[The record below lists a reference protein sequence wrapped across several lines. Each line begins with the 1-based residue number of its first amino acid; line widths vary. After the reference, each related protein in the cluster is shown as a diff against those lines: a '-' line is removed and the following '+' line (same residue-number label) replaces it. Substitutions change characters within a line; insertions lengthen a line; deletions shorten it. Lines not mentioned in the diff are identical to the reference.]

1 MNKGI
6 LIAKRYKIE
15 KIIGQGGMADVY
27 LAYDILLEREV
38 AIKILRNELSND
50 AVSLLRFKHEA
61 VAVSKL
67 DHPNIIEIFDIG
79 EYDSRQYIVM
89 EYVEGQTLKELVVER
104 GGLYIEEAVYIMR
117 QLTSAIVEA
126 HRSNIIHRD
135 IKPQNI
141 LLKSDGSVI
150 ITDFGIALAQ
160 NALHLTQKEMVM
172 GSVHYL
178 APELARGETATY
190 QSDIYALGIVFY
202 ELLTGSVPYKGDT
215 AIQIAMQHINDPLP
229 KVRDT
234 NPMIPQS
241 VENNIIK
248 ATYKNRE
255 LRFASAA
262 DMLADLDSVLSE
274 ERKDEAVLADIISSG
289 SHDTTK
295 VISSIDALENDKKKK
310 QNAKK
315 KNLIIAL
322 ASILVIS
329 IIAILVW
336 PRTQIPVEIEVPDI
350 VNLTIEEARAALEE
364 LGFVVGDIS
373 RKLDEEIEL
382 NKIVSQDPKA
392 KELIE
397 EGSSINLVISD
408 GKYITF
414 ENYVGKNIDSV
425 REELANTSIR
435 IRIEYVS
442 DISKSM
448 GTIISQ
454 SITAG
459 EKLNPNT
466 VSEVQF
472 VVVKA
477 PEFTIPD
484 SIYGLDINGA
494 KALLESLGATVRLE
508 AITDGNGSLVA
519 GEKINIVEYSSP
531 AKGSFYVQNES
542 NVIVLYYYSKE
553 IPVEPDPKPEEKPNE
568 TPPANKGEE
577 EADDKTADKGKEYTS
592 GGNE

>member
-1 MNKGI
+1 
-6 LIAKRYKIE
+6 
-15 KIIGQGGMADVY
+15 
-27 LAYDILLEREV
+27 
-38 AIKILRNELSND
+38 
-50 AVSLLRFKHEA
+50 
-61 VAVSKL
+61 
-67 DHPNIIEIFDIG
+67 
-79 EYDSRQYIVM
+79 
-89 EYVEGQTLKELVVER
+89 
-104 GGLYIEEAVYIMR
+104 MR

-336 PRTQIPVEIEVPDI
+336 PRTEIPVEIEVPDI

-373 RKLDEEIEL
+373 RELDEEIEL

-577 EADDKTADKGKEYTS
+577 EADDKTADKGKEDTS
-592 GGNE
+592 RGNE

>member
-336 PRTQIPVEIEVPDI
+336 PRTEIPVEIEVPDI
-350 VNLTIEEARAALEE
+350 VNLTIDEARAALKE

-373 RKLDEEIEL
+373 RELDEEIEL

-553 IPVEPDPKPEEKPNE
+553 FPVEPDPKPEEKPNE

>member
-295 VISSIDALENDKKKK
+295 VISSIDALENNKKKK

-336 PRTQIPVEIEVPDI
+336 PRTEIPVEIEVPDI

-373 RKLDEEIEL
+373 RELDEEIEL

-484 SIYGLDINGA
+484 SIYGIDINGA

>member
-336 PRTQIPVEIEVPDI
+336 PRTEIPVEVEVPDI

-373 RKLDEEIEL
+373 RELDEEIEL

-577 EADDKTADKGKEYTS
+577 EADDKTADKGKEDTS

>member
-6 LIAKRYKIE
+6 LITKRYKIE

-336 PRTQIPVEIEVPDI
+336 PRTEIPVEIEVPDI

-373 RKLDEEIEL
+373 RELDEEIEL

>member
-336 PRTQIPVEIEVPDI
+336 PRTEIPVEIEVPDI

>member
-6 LIAKRYKIE
+6 LITKRYKIE

-295 VISSIDALENDKKKK
+295 VISSIDALENNKKKK

-315 KNLIIAL
+315 QNLIIAL

-336 PRTQIPVEIEVPDI
+336 PRTEIPVEVEVPDI

-373 RKLDEEIEL
+373 RELDEEIEL

-577 EADDKTADKGKEYTS
+577 EADDKTTYKGKEDTS

>member
-336 PRTQIPVEIEVPDI
+336 PRTEIPVEIEVPDI

-373 RKLDEEIEL
+373 RELDEEIEL

-577 EADDKTADKGKEYTS
+577 DTS